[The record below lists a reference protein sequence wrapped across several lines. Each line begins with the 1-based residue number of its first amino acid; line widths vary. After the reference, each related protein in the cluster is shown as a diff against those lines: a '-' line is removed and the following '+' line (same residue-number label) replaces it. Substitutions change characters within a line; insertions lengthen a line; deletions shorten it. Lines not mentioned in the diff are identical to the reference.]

1 MSDFY
6 NTTSEEQQSAR
17 HCPQGRF
24 SLEGA
29 ILIVDTEED
38 AHAAREHLGMEAFVF
53 DRLAEQL
60 PPGGLS
66 TSSLVVSRYGAYE
79 RATGL
84 IDQGAPRMG
93 VMFVDLAPLQGQTL
107 KSMAEQE
114 STRTYLISLLQ
125 NPSDPILHFKVRPL
139 PDWEEREPSELI
151 GCGDAAIQDGL
162 VWQFPSI
169 TTCVGGYGC
178 GKSTLAALFA
188 LKAMLTPEG
197 MAQNLKASFCAF
209 EDDLTDFKNRSMAHV
224 LRGDLRE
231 PDLRAVLDLQNRL
244 WWYDER
250 LPRPRGLDEWKDQV
264 RVMAIRHGVRWHVI
278 DPWTAHLPD
287 FEKGEEMPGYVNR
300 QMNDLQQLARELKIA
315 IHIVAHTP
323 KAATQGI
330 GKIKPIR
337 VNDTLGSGDFGKLS
351 DYGICVVSSPYLAN
365 LKRGAVRNDNDF
377 DEGDIAAAN
386 ACTPFVDAGSHMVVA
401 IDKVKRRGVMGQP
414 GVYAFAYDAHRNDV
428 IYDAGASMLV
438 RKIWSV

>member
-1 MSDFY
+1 
-6 NTTSEEQQSAR
+6 
-17 HCPQGRF
+17 
-24 SLEGA
+24 
-29 ILIVDTEED
+29 VDTEED

-53 DRLAEQL
+53 DRLAQQL
-60 PPGGLS
+60 PDGGLKG
-66 TSSLVVSRYGAYE
+66 TIIVVSAHDAYE

-84 IDQGAPRMG
+84 IDQGAPRMD
-93 VMFVDLAPLQGQTL
+93 VSFVALAPLQGQTL

-114 STRTYLISLLQ
+114 STLPYLISLLQ

-139 PDWEEREPSELI
+139 PDWEEREPPELI

-169 TTCVGGYGC
+169 TTWVGGYGS
-178 GKSTLAALFA
+178 GKSTLAGLFA
-188 LKAMLTPEG
+188 MKAMLTPEG

-209 EDDLTDFKNRSMAHV
+209 EDDLTDFKNGSMAHV

-231 PDLRAVLDLQNRL
+231 PDLRAVLHLQNRL

-337 VNDTLGSGDFGKLS
+337 VNDTHGSGDFGKLS
-351 DYGICVVSSPYLAN
+351 DYGICVGSSPYLAN

-377 DEGDIAAAN
+377 DDADIAAAN

-414 GVYAFAYDAHRNDV
+414 GVYAFAYDAQRNDV